1 MPKKQ
6 EAKKLNKKRT
16 GKKMKSA
23 KFYIFTIL
31 AFASQVLLAQVEF
44 KTSVSKTNLG
54 LNERFRIEF
63 SVDKQG
69 ADNFKP
75 PSFADFK
82 VVGGPSSSVSQS
94 WINGKASYSQT
105 YIYIIE
111 PKKEGEFII
120 DAATIEYNNEIV
132 KSNAVKISVSKSIE
146 IPKDPNNPEYVAQQ
160 NIHLVAEVSNLNP
173 YVGEGIYVVYKLFV
187 SQNISVNDWRV
198 SDSPQYNGFWNQDIE
213 VTDINVQNGKYNGE
227 DYRFLVLKRAVLIP
241 QRSGELI
248 IEPMKMDFSVGI
260 PTGRGDFF
268 GNMITRNISYS
279 TASDV
284 RKVRVKALP
293 EAGKPEGFSG
303 AVGEFQFTVSAD
315 KNVLKANDAA
325 QIKVEVKGSG
335 NLKLFEIP
343 KIVTPAEL
351 EAYTPEHKEEVTTSL
366 SGLRGSVSDAYTVVP
381 QFKGKYKIPEVSF
394 SYFNPKEEKY
404 YTILAEAVF
413 VEVTE
418 GKDLPF
424 VNNDSAGTFKR
435 NVVSNGNNFRFIALE
450 TKLKPIIKND
460 FLHSTEFYL
469 LLLLPFLAIP
479 IGIIIGKKRAKRA
492 GDIFGNKIRN
502 ANRLARKYL
511 SEAKKQL
518 GKKEAFYIAL
528 EKALHNFL
536 KAKLQI
542 ETSEI
547 SKEKIAELLQNK
559 GVDANTIKEFI
570 TVLNDCDFAR
580 YTPTTDVMMKN
591 EYEKTVEILTEIDK
605 QL

>member
-1 MPKKQ
+1 
-6 EAKKLNKKRT
+6 
-16 GKKMKSA
+16 MKSVR
-23 KFYIFTIL
+23 FYILIISV
-31 AFASQVLLAQVEF
+31 FASQVLFAQIAF
-44 KTSVSKTNLG
+44 KTAVSKSNLG
-54 LNERFRIEF
+54 VNQRFRIEF

-75 PSFADFK
+75 PSFSDFK

-105 YIYIIE
+105 YIYILE
-111 PKKEGEFII
+111 PKREGEFTIEP
-120 DAATIEYNNEIV
+120 ASIEYNNEIV
-132 KSNAVKISVSKSIE
+132 KSNAVKITVSKSVE
-146 IPKDPNNPEYVAQQ
+146 IPKDPNNPDYVAQQ

-187 SQNISVNDWRV
+187 SENISVNDWRV
-198 SDSPQYNGFWNQDIE
+198 SESPQYNGFWNQDIE
-213 VTDINVQNGKYNGE
+213 VTEINVQKGKYNGE
-227 DYRFLVLKRAVLIP
+227 DYRYIVLKKAVLIP
-241 QRSGELI
+241 QRAGELI
-248 IEPMKMDFSVGI
+248 VEPMKMDFSVGI

-268 GNMITRNISYS
+268 GNMITRNISYATQS
-279 TASDV
+279 AV

-293 EAGKPEGFSG
+293 ELGKPIDFSG
-303 AVGEFQFTVSAD
+303 AVGDFEFKVSAD
-315 KNVLKANDAA
+315 KNVLNANEAA

-351 EAYTPEHKEEVTTSL
+351 EAFTPEHKEEVTTTL
-366 SGLRGSVSDAYTVVP
+366 SGLKGSISDAYTVVP
-381 QFKGKYKIPEVSF
+381 QYKGKYKIPEVAF

-404 YTILAEAVF
+404 HTILAEAVF

-418 GKDLPF
+418 GKELPSSS
-424 VNNDSAGTFKR
+424 NDTAGSFKK
-435 NVVSNGNNFRFIALE
+435 NVVSNGNNFRFIVLE
-450 TKLKPIIKND
+450 TTFEPTSKKE
-460 FLHSTEFYL
+460 FLHSVEFYL
-469 LLLLPFLAIP
+469 LLLLPFLVIP
-479 IGIIIGKKRAKRA
+479 IGILIGKKRAKRA

-502 ANRLARKYL
+502 ANKLARKYL

-518 GKKEAFYIAL
+518 GKKEAFYVAL

-559 GVDANTIKEFI
+559 GVDAATINEFI

-591 EYEKTVEILTEIDK
+591 EYDKTVELLTEIDK

>member
-1 MPKKQ
+1 
-6 EAKKLNKKRT
+6 
-16 GKKMKSA
+16 MKSVR
-23 KFYIFTIL
+23 FYILTIL
-31 AFASQVLLAQVEF
+31 VFASQVLFAQIAF
-44 KTSVSKTNLG
+44 KTAVSKSNLG
-54 LNERFRIEF
+54 VNQRFRIEF

-75 PSFADFK
+75 PSFSDFK

-105 YIYIIE
+105 YIYILE
-111 PKKEGEFII
+111 PKREGEFTIEP
-120 DAATIEYNNEIV
+120 ASIEYNSEIV
-132 KSNAVKISVSKSIE
+132 KSNAVKITVSKSVE

-187 SQNISVNDWRV
+187 SENISVNDWRV
-198 SDSPQYNGFWNQDIE
+198 TESPQYNGFWNQDIE
-213 VTDINVQNGKYNGE
+213 VTELNAQNGKYNGE

-241 QRSGELI
+241 QRAGELI
-248 IEPMKMDFSVGI
+248 VEPMKMDFSVGI

-268 GNMITRNISYS
+268 GNMITRNISYATQS
-279 TASDV
+279 AV

-293 EAGKPEGFSG
+293 ELGKPIDFSG
-303 AVGEFQFTVSAD
+303 AVGDFEFKVSAD
-315 KNVLKANDAA
+315 KNVLNANEAA

-351 EAYTPEHKEEVTTSL
+351 EAFTPEHKEEVTTTL
-366 SGLRGSVSDAYTVVP
+366 SGLKGSISDAYTVVP
-381 QFKGKYKIPEVSF
+381 QYKGKYKIPEVAF

-404 YTILAEAVF
+404 HTILAEAVF

-418 GKDLPF
+418 GKELPSSS
-424 VNNDSAGTFKR
+424 NDTAGSFKK
-435 NVVSNGNNFRFIALE
+435 NVVSNGNNFRFIVLE
-450 TKLKPIIKND
+450 TTFEPTSKKE
-460 FLHSTEFYL
+460 FLHSVEFYL
-469 LLLLPFLAIP
+469 LLLLPFLVIP
-479 IGIIIGKKRAKRA
+479 IGILIGKKRAKRA

-502 ANRLARKYL
+502 ANKLARKYL

-518 GKKEAFYIAL
+518 GKKEAFYVAL

-559 GVDANTIKEFI
+559 GVDAATINEFI

-591 EYEKTVEILTEIDK
+591 EYDKTVELLTEIDK

>member
-1 MPKKQ
+1 
-6 EAKKLNKKRT
+6 
-16 GKKMKSA
+16 
-23 KFYIFTIL
+23 
-31 AFASQVLLAQVEF
+31 
-44 KTSVSKTNLG
+44 
-54 LNERFRIEF
+54 
-63 SVDKQG
+63 
-69 ADNFKP
+69 
-75 PSFADFK
+75 
-82 VVGGPSSSVSQS
+82 
-94 WINGKASYSQT
+94 
-105 YIYIIE
+105 
-111 PKKEGEFII
+111 
-120 DAATIEYNNEIV
+120 
-132 KSNAVKISVSKSIE
+132 
-146 IPKDPNNPEYVAQQ
+146 
-160 NIHLVAEVSNLNP
+160 
-173 YVGEGIYVVYKLFV
+173 
-187 SQNISVNDWRV
+187 
-198 SDSPQYNGFWNQDIE
+198 
-213 VTDINVQNGKYNGE
+213 
-227 DYRFLVLKRAVLIP
+227 
-241 QRSGELI
+241 
-248 IEPMKMDFSVGI
+248 
-260 PTGRGDFF
+260 
-268 GNMITRNISYS
+268 
-279 TASDV
+279 
-284 RKVRVKALP
+284 VKALP

-343 KIVTPAEL
+343 KIITPAEL

-381 QFKGKYKIPEVSF
+381 QFKGKYKIPEVTF

-424 VNNDSAGTFKR
+424 VNNDSAGTFKK

-547 SKEKIAELLQNK
+547 SKEKIAELLQSK
-559 GVDANTIKEFI
+559 GVDAATINKFI
-570 TVLNDCDFAR
+570 TALNDCDFAR

-591 EYEKTVEILTEIDK
+591 EYEKTIEILTEIDK

>member
-1 MPKKQ
+1 VLFVQ
-6 EAKKLNKKRT
+6 GT
-16 GKKMKSA
+16 FKS
-23 KFYIFTIL
+23 
-31 AFASQVLLAQVEF
+31 
-44 KTSVSKTNLG
+44 SVSKNNLG
-54 LNERFRIEF
+54 VNQRFKIEF
-63 SVDKQG
+63 SVDRQG

-75 PSFADFK
+75 PSFANFK

-105 YIYIIE
+105 YIYILE
-111 PKKEGEFII
+111 PKDEGAFTIGP
-120 DAATIEYNNEIV
+120 ASIEYNDEIV
-132 KSNAVKISVSKSIE
+132 KSNALEITVSKAVE
-146 IPKDPNNPEYVAQQ
+146 IPKDPNNPDYIAQQ

-198 SDSPQYNGFWNQDIE
+198 SESPQYNGFWNQDIE
-213 VTDINVQNGKYNGE
+213 VTDSNVQTGKYNGE
-227 DYRFLVLKRAVLIP
+227 DYRYLVLKRAVLIP
-241 QRSGELI
+241 QRAGELI
-248 IEPMKMDFSVGI
+248 VEPMKMDFSVGI

-268 GNMITRNISYS
+268 GNMITRNINYATES
-279 TASDV
+279 AI
-284 RKVRVKALP
+284 RRVRVKALP
-293 EAGKPEGFSG
+293 EEGKPEDFSG
-303 AVGEFQFTVSAD
+303 AVGEFEFSVLAD
-315 KNVLKANDAA
+315 KNILKANDAA

-366 SGLRGSVSDAYTVVP
+366 SGLRGSISDSYTVVP
-381 QFKGKYKIPEVSF
+381 QFKGKYKIPETTF

-418 GKDLPF
+418 GKEMASAS
-424 VNNDSAGTFKR
+424 NDTAGTFKK

-450 TKLKPIIKND
+450 TKLEPSVKKD

-469 LLLLPFLAIP
+469 LLLLPFLVIP
-479 IGIIIGKKRAKRA
+479 IGVLIGKKRARRS
-492 GDIFGNKIRN
+492 GDIFGNKIRM
-502 ANRLARKYL
+502 ANKLARKYL

-547 SKEKIAELLQNK
+547 SKEKIAELLQEK
-559 GVDANTIKEFI
+559 GVDENTIKEFI

-580 YTPTTDVMMKN
+580 YTPTTNVMMKN

>member
-1 MPKKQ
+1 
-6 EAKKLNKKRT
+6 
-16 GKKMKSA
+16 MKSA

-198 SDSPQYNGFWNQDIE
+198 SESPQYNGFWNQDIE

-381 QFKGKYKIPEVSF
+381 QFKGKYKIPEVTF

-424 VNNDSAGTFKR
+424 VNNDSAGTFKK

-559 GVDANTIKEFI
+559 GVNSNTIKEFI

-580 YTPTTDVMMKN
+580 YTPTTDVMMKK

>member
-1 MPKKQ
+1 P
-6 EAKKLNKKRT
+6 
-16 GKKMKSA
+16 
-23 KFYIFTIL
+23 
-31 AFASQVLLAQVEF
+31 
-44 KTSVSKTNLG
+44 
-54 LNERFRIEF
+54 
-63 SVDKQG
+63 
-69 ADNFKP
+69 
-75 PSFADFK
+75 
-82 VVGGPSSSVSQS
+82 
-94 WINGKASYSQT
+94 
-105 YIYIIE
+105 
-111 PKKEGEFII
+111 
-120 DAATIEYNNEIV
+120 ATIEYDNEIV
-132 KSNAVKISVSKSIE
+132 KSNAIKLTVSKSIE
-146 IPKDPNNPEYVAQQ
+146 IPKDPNNPEYIAQQ

-198 SDSPQYNGFWNQDIE
+198 SESPQYNGFWNQDIE

-241 QRSGELI
+241 QRAGVLV

-268 GNMITRNISYS
+268 GNMITRNINFATES
-279 TASDV
+279 AV

-293 EAGKPEGFSG
+293 EEGKPIDFSG
-303 AVGEFQFTVSAD
+303 AVGEFEFSVLAD

-366 SGLRGSVSDAYTVVP
+366 SGLRGSISDAYTVVP

-394 SYFNPKEEKY
+394 SYFNPKDKKY
-404 YTILAEAVF
+404 HTILAEAVF

-424 VNNDSAGTFKR
+424 ANNDSAGTIKK
-435 NVVSNGNNFRFIALE
+435 NVVTNGNNFRFIALE
-450 TKLKPIIKND
+450 TTFKSALKKD

-469 LLLLPFLAIP
+469 LLLLPFLVIP
-479 IGIIIGKKRAKRA
+479 IGILIGKKRAKRA

-502 ANRLARKYL
+502 ANKLARKYL

-518 GKKEAFYIAL
+518 GKKEAFYVAL

-536 KAKLQI
+536 RAKLQI
-542 ETSEI
+542 ETLEM
-547 SKEKIAELLQNK
+547 SKEKIGELMQIK
-559 GVDANTIKEFI
+559 GVNSATIKEFI
-570 TVLNDCDFAR
+570 TVLNECDFAR
-580 YTPTTDVMMKN
+580 YTPTTDVMMKK
-591 EYEKTVEILTEIDK
+591 EYDKTVEILTEIEK

>member
-1 MPKKQ
+1 
-6 EAKKLNKKRT
+6 
-16 GKKMKSA
+16 MKSA
-23 KFYIFTIL
+23 KFYIVTIL
-31 AFASQVLLAQVEF
+31 MLASQAILAQMEF
-44 KTSVSKTNLG
+44 KTSVSKTSLG
-54 LNERFRIEF
+54 LNQRFRIEF

-105 YIYIIE
+105 YIYILE
-111 PKKEGEFII
+111 PKNEGEFII
-120 DAATIEYNNEIV
+120 EPASIEYENEIV
-132 KSNAVKISVSKSIE
+132 KSNAVKLTVSKSIE
-146 IPKDPNNPEYVAQQ
+146 VPKDPNNPEYVAQQ

-198 SDSPQYNGFWNQDIE
+198 SESPQYNGFWNQDIE

-279 TASDV
+279 TESAI
-284 RKVRVKALP
+284 RNVRVKALP
-293 EAGKPEGFSG
+293 TEGKPDDFSG
-303 AVGEFQFTVSAD
+303 AVGEFEFSVLAD

-343 KIVTPAEL
+343 KIITPVEL
-351 EAYTPEHKEEVTTSL
+351 EAYTPEHKEEVITSL
-366 SGLRGSVSDAYTVVP
+366 SGLRGAISDTYTVVP
-381 QFKGKYKIPEVSF
+381 QFKGKYKIPEVTF
-394 SYFNPKEEKY
+394 SYFNPKDKKY
-404 YTILAEAVF
+404 HTILAKAVF
-413 VEVTE
+413 VEVTD
-418 GKDLPF
+418 GKEL
-424 VNNDSAGTFKR
+424 VSTGNDSAGTLKK
-435 NVVSNGNNFRFIALE
+435 NVVSSGNNFKFIALE
-450 TKLKPIIKND
+450 TNLKPAIKKD

-479 IGIIIGKKRAKRA
+479 IGILIGKKRAKRA

-547 SKEKIAELLQNK
+547 SKEKISELLQEK
-559 GVDANTIKEFI
+559 GVDNNTIKQFI

-591 EYEKTVEILTEIDK
+591 EYDKTVKILTEIDK

>member
-1 MPKKQ
+1 MKI
-6 EAKKLNKKRT
+6 
-16 GKKMKSA
+16 GKI
-23 KFYIFTIL
+23 YILTIL
-31 AFASQVLLAQVEF
+31 VFATQVLFAQVTF
-44 KTSVSKTNLG
+44 KSSVSKNNLG
-54 LNERFRIEF
+54 VNQRFRIEF

-105 YIYIIE
+105 YIYILE
-111 PKKEGEFII
+111 PKDEGQFTIGP
-120 DAATIEYNNEIV
+120 ASIEYNDEIV
-132 KSNAVKISVSKSIE
+132 KSNAVEITVSKSID
-146 IPKDPNNPEYVAQQ
+146 IPKDPNNPDYIAQQ

-187 SQNISVNDWRV
+187 SENISVNDWRV
-198 SDSPQYNGFWNQDIE
+198 SESPQYNGFWNQDIE
-213 VTDINVQNGKYNGE
+213 VTDINVQKGKYNGE
-227 DYRFLVLKRAVLIP
+227 DYRYIVLKRAVLIP
-241 QRSGELI
+241 QRAGELI
-248 IEPMKMDFSVGI
+248 VEPMKMDFSVGI

-279 TASDV
+279 TESDV
-284 RKVRVKALP
+284 RKVSVKVLP
-293 EAGKPEGFSG
+293 ELGKPEDFSG
-303 AVGEFQFTVSAD
+303 AVGEFEFNVLVD
-315 KNVLKANDAA
+315 KNVLNANEAA

-343 KIVTPAEL
+343 KIITPAEL
-351 EAYTPEHKEEVTTSL
+351 EAYTPEHKESVTTSL
-366 SGLRGSVSDAYTVVP
+366 SGLNGSISDAYTVVP
-381 QFKGKYKIPEVSF
+381 QYKGKYKIPEVSF

-404 YTILAEAVF
+404 NTITAEAVF
-413 VEVTE
+413 IEVTE
-418 GKDLPF
+418 GKELPS
-424 VNNDSAGTFKR
+424 SASDTAGSFKK
-435 NVVSNGNNFRFIALE
+435 NVVANGNNFRFIALE
-450 TKLKPIIKND
+450 TTLNPAIKKD
-460 FLHSTEFYL
+460 FLHSAEFYL
-469 LLLLPFLAIP
+469 LLLLPFLVMP
-479 IGIIIGKKRAKRA
+479 IGILIGKKRAKRA
-492 GDIFGNKIRN
+492 GDVFGNKIRN
-502 ANRLARKYL
+502 ANKLARKYL

-518 GKKEAFYIAL
+518 GKKEAFYVAL

-547 SKEKIAELLQNK
+547 SKEKIVELLQNK
-559 GVDANTIKEFI
+559 GVDANAIKELI

>member
-1 MPKKQ
+1 
-6 EAKKLNKKRT
+6 
-16 GKKMKSA
+16 MKNA
-23 KFYIFTIL
+23 RFYILTIL
-31 AFASQVLLAQVEF
+31 VFASQVLFAQVEF
-44 KTSVSKTNLG
+44 KTSVSKSNLG
-54 LNERFRIEF
+54 VNQRFRIEF

-75 PSFADFK
+75 PSFSDFK

-94 WINGKASYSQT
+94 WINGKASYTQT
-105 YIYIIE
+105 YIYILE
-111 PKKEGEFII
+111 PKREGEFII
-120 DAATIEYNNEIV
+120 EPASIEYNNEIV
-132 KSNAVKISVSKSIE
+132 KSNAVKITVSKSVE
-146 IPKDPNNPEYVAQQ
+146 IPKDPNNPEYIAQQ

-187 SQNISVNDWRV
+187 SQNIGVNDWRV
-198 SDSPQYNGFWNQDIE
+198 TESPQYNGFWNQDIE
-213 VTDINVQNGKYNGE
+213 VTELNAQNGKYNGE

-241 QRSGELI
+241 QRAGELI
-248 IEPMKMDFSVGI
+248 VEPMKMDFSVGI

-268 GNMITRNISYS
+268 GNMITRNISYATQS
-279 TASDV
+279 AV

-293 EAGKPEGFSG
+293 ELGKPIDFSG
-303 AVGEFQFTVSAD
+303 AVGEFEFKVSAD
-315 KNVLKANDAA
+315 KNVLNANEAA

-351 EAYTPEHKEEVTTSL
+351 EAFTPEHKEEVTTTL
-366 SGLRGSVSDAYTVVP
+366 SGLKGSISDAYTVVP
-381 QFKGKYKIPEVSF
+381 QYKGKYKIPEVTF

-404 YTILAEAVF
+404 HTILAEAVF

-418 GKDLPF
+418 GKELPSSA
-424 VNNDSAGTFKR
+424 NDTAGSFKK
-435 NVVSNGNNFRFIALE
+435 NVVTNGNNFRFIALE
-450 TKLKPIIKND
+450 TTFEPVVKKE
-460 FLHSTEFYL
+460 FLHSVEFYL
-469 LLLLPFLAIP
+469 LLLLPFLVIP
-479 IGIIIGKKRAKRA
+479 IGILIGKKRAKRA

-502 ANRLARKYL
+502 ANKLARKYL

-518 GKKEAFYIAL
+518 GKKEAFYVAL

-536 KAKLQI
+536 KAKLLI

-547 SKEKIAELLQNK
+547 SKEKIAEILQNK
-559 GVDANTIKEFI
+559 GVDATTINEFI

-591 EYEKTVEILTEIDK
+591 EYDKTVELLTEIDK